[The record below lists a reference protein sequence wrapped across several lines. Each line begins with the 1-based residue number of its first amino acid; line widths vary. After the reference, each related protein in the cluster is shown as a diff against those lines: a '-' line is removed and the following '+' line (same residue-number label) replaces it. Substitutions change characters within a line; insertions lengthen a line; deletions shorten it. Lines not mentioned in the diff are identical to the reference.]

1 MPKNSEAIRLAEA
14 SDWKGL
20 QRLIEKAPEFACESG
35 DYGMLP
41 VHWACT
47 ENHVPLSL
55 LDRLL
60 AAYPEGASTKN
71 DAELLPLHI
80 AIRARVHSA
89 WLEKLLDVYP
99 EAVHVPMSNGVTA
112 WDLAEQV
119 GLGID
124 AMKVLSKHLHED
136 DDQLETECPEDEG
149 YAMVRKD
156 SSKAVDREC
165 YASSLDHEWPSLRH
179 TTGGDVR
186 GSLINLVAS
195 QDNSLDLPGSPIV
208 SVSSVSDTS
217 MSSPHDHLVSPSST
231 STSSNARSAS
241 SVNSAPMP
249 LTQPIGSTFNKQLR
263 GPFHR
268 KHSLDY
274 HAQAAATA
282 AAAAATRQQD
292 PRRNRTVLGLSNGAP
307 GSGGLL
313 RSQLGG
319 RHQSLPVIPSFET
332 FQFPIQ
338 QTYRDQ
344 NDLSSS
350 DEEDENHPN
359 VFTSGS
365 QRHYHHRHDG
375 LNPSNVR
382 NFESPPEWKRDD
394 ECSICRASFGMFKH
408 RHHCR
413 NCGKSIC
420 SQHSA
425 DKKIT
430 MASKGFTTP
439 QRVCVTCFAMIT
451 HQRTQEQQFQPS
463 QRGDPVL
470 DAFQSNP
477 ITLQHAPPPNSSASA
492 RSSQHN
498 GSTSSPLSPS
508 SVSLSMSQSA
518 IVHTNAD
525 YSNSG
530 RGQAQATKEKLE
542 NYMLQAQ
549 VSELRQVVAS
559 QQKQMDQL
567 VQSNMQMQQQL
578 LEQEELKAETM
589 LLITQ
594 LMTRVSALELRNQQN
609 EEEDDAPQPYE

>member
-55 LDRLL
+55 LHRLL

-80 AIRARVHSA
+80 AIRARVHAA
-89 WLEKLLDVYP
+89 WLEALLDVYP

-124 AMKVLSKHLHED
+124 AMKVLSKYLQGDGQVED
-136 DDQLETECPEDEG
+136 ECPEDDG
-149 YAMVRKD
+149 YALVQKD
-156 SSKAVDREC
+156 SKTADQQC

-179 TTGGDVR
+179 TTGGGVR
-186 GSLINLVAS
+186 GSIINLVAS
-195 QDNSLDLPGSPIV
+195 QDNSLDLPGSPIA

-217 MSSPHDHLVSPSST
+217 ISSPHDHLVSPSST
-231 STSSNARSAS
+231 STSSNAHSAS

-249 LTQPIGSTFNKQLR
+249 LTQPIASSKQLR

-274 HAQAAATA
+274 HAQAAAM
-282 AAAAATRQQD
+282 AAATVWQD

-338 QTYRDQ
+338 QIYRDQ

-359 VFTSGS
+359 AFSGS
-365 QRHYHHRHDG
+365 SQRQHHRRG
-375 LNPSNVR
+375 LNHSGVR
-382 NFESPPEWKRDD
+382 SFESPPEWKRDD

-451 HQRTQEQQFQPS
+451 HQRTQEQQQFQPPS
-463 QRGDPVL
+463 QQHVDPIL

-477 ITLQHAPPPNSSASA
+477 TTLQHAPPPPNSSASA

-508 SVSLSMSQSA
+508 SVSLSMSQ
-518 IVHTNAD
+518 VQTNAD
-525 YSNSG
+525 FTNSG
-530 RGQAQATKEKLE
+530 RNKDKVE

-549 VSELRQVVAS
+549 VGELRQVVGS

-609 EEEDDAPQPYE
+609 EAEDEENQAPQSYE

>member
-47 ENHVPLSL
+47 ENHVPLAL
-55 LDRLL
+55 LHRLL

-80 AIRARVHSA
+80 AIRACVHAA
-89 WLEKLLDVYP
+89 WLETLLDVYP
-99 EAVHVPMSNGVTA
+99 DAVHVPMSNGVTA
-112 WDLAEQV
+112 WDLAQQV
-119 GLGID
+119 GLSID
-124 AMKVLSKHLHED
+124 AMKVLDKYLQED
-136 DDQLETECPEDEG
+136 GQLEHECPEDDG
-149 YAMVRKD
+149 YALVHKD
-156 SSKAVDREC
+156 SKTADQQC
-165 YASSLDHEWPSLRH
+165 YAPSLDHEWPSLRH
-179 TTGGDVR
+179 TTGGGGGAR
-186 GSLINLVAS
+186 GSLINLMAS
-195 QDNSLDLPGSPIV
+195 QDNSLDLPGSPIA
-208 SVSSVSDTS
+208 SVSDTS
-217 MSSPHDHLVSPSST
+217 ISSPHDHLVSPSST

-249 LTQPIGSTFNKQLR
+249 LTQPVGSTFNKQLR

-274 HAQAAATA
+274 HAQAAAM
-282 AAAAATRQQD
+282 AAATAWQQD

-307 GSGGLL
+307 GSGGLM

-350 DEEDENHPN
+350 EEEDENHPN
-359 VFTSGS
+359 AFSGGS
-365 QRHYHHRHDG
+365 QRQHQHHRRG
-375 LNPSNVR
+375 LNHSGLR
-382 NFESPPEWKRDD
+382 SLESPPEWKRDD
-394 ECSICRASFGMFKH
+394 ECSICRASFGMFKL

-451 HQRTQEQQFQPS
+451 HQRMQEQQFQSSP
-463 QRGDPVL
+463 QQQQQHVDPIL

-477 ITLQHAPPPNSSASA
+477 TTLQHAPPPPNSSASA

-508 SVSLSMSQSA
+508 SVSLSMSQ
-518 IVHTNAD
+518 VQTNAD

-530 RGQAQATKEKLE
+530 RTKDKLE

-549 VSELRQVVAS
+549 VGELRQVVGS

-594 LMTRVSALELRNQQN
+594 LMTRVSALELRNQQHET
-609 EEEDDAPQPYE
+609 EEEDQQVPLSYE